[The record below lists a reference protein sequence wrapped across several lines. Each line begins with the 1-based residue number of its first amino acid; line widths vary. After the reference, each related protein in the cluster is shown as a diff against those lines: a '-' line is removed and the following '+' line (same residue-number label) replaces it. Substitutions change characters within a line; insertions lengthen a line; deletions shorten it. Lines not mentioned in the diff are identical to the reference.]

1 METLKKI
8 RIQIFYTIGL
18 YTIMVFFFN
27 SCSNDKDYE
36 FGNLEDPVKY
46 TFVNSLKFTDTEDF
60 DGTKAEEIFTDG
72 SNHII
77 TLTLKDTP
85 FDPSIKPNDYCVSVD
100 IWNDQ
105 TELWEDFP
113 NEHQGFYKVYTK
125 RLNDEPVICVELAEN
140 PSDKVRK
147 IELLIWTGILGN
159 GYYICGLVDII
170 QSPTNTESEKFLL
183 KAKYKGSYFS
193 TEAMIDDNGDLSF
206 FDSEYASL
214 MEKIDSMKDAEMLV
228 LEDETIYYYDQ
239 EDIQNNLPYKDILSL
254 DESENKTIYPFTR
267 ADGFEYDEEGNLG
280 YFAIFDNDH
289 FKGANIY
296 KGLTNFHFTHNLPNL
311 KTHGMND
318 KVTSIAVGYNATDA
332 LVCSVLT
339 IWEDTN
345 YNNND
350 DNRSK
355 HRISIIASKNSP
367 KTALPD
373 LKKIKKIGSSKSW
386 NDCISAISFHF
397 GYIDRLLLDY

>member
-46 TFVNSLKFTDTEDF
+46 IFVNSLKFTDTEDF

-113 NEHQGFYKVYTK
+113 NEYQGFYKVYTK
-125 RLNDEPVICVELAEN
+125 KLNDEPVICIELAEN
-140 PSDKVRK
+140 PSDKIRK
-147 IELLIWTGILGN
+147 IELQIGTGILGN

-170 QSPTNTESEKFLL
+170 QSPNKTESEKFLL
-183 KAKYKGSYFS
+183 KAK
-193 TEAMIDDNGDLSF
+193 
-206 FDSEYASL
+206 
-214 MEKIDSMKDAEMLV
+214 
-228 LEDETIYYYDQ
+228 
-239 EDIQNNLPYKDILSL
+239 
-254 DESENKTIYPFTR
+254 
-267 ADGFEYDEEGNLG
+267 
-280 YFAIFDNDH
+280 
-289 FKGANIY
+289 
-296 KGLTNFHFTHNLPNL
+296 
-311 KTHGMND
+311 
-318 KVTSIAVGYNATDA
+318 
-332 LVCSVLT
+332 
-339 IWEDTN
+339 
-345 YNNND
+345 
-350 DNRSK
+350 
-355 HRISIIASKNSP
+355 
-367 KTALPD
+367 
-373 LKKIKKIGSSKSW
+373 
-386 NDCISAISFHF
+386 
-397 GYIDRLLLDY
+397 